1 MGEEDF
7 LYIEEGQVKVSDMAM
22 QIPEF
27 KDFKRYDTSTNKVF
41 FSCAM
46 SYIYYVYKVFGEERS
61 YLFNLSL
68 PQRKS
73 NAVKR
78 HTGAYREVS
87 DFDGN
92 KWVDLC
98 VEAYLRFTRT
108 RSEILFDALKDDIDR
123 FTDYVQDI
131 PHSIKKKV
139 KTSVKVLGDDNL
151 PEDRIIDV
159 DIEIANTKERLE
171 ALKQAKDLDDLYK
184 RSLADVLKDGKRK
197 KTQARMFE
205 DVREV
210 KRFNIPEEEFP
221 VSSE

>member
-1 MGEEDF
+1 MNEDDF
-7 LYIEEGQVKVSDMAM
+7 LYIEDGQVKVSDMAM

-27 KDFKRYDTSTNKVF
+27 KDFRRYDTSTNKVF
-41 FSCAM
+41 FYSTM
-46 SYIYYVYKVFGEERS
+46 SYIYYVYKVFGQEKS

-73 NAVKR
+73 NCVKR
-78 HTGAYREVS
+78 HTGSYKKVS

-98 VEAYLRFTRT
+98 VEAYLRYTRT

-123 FTDYVQDI
+123 FTDYVQSI
-131 PHSIKKKV
+131 PHSIKKIV
-139 KTSVKVLGDDNL
+139 KTSIKVLGDDNL
-151 PEDRIIDV
+151 PEERIIDV
-159 DIEIANTKERLE
+159 EIEIANTKERLD

-197 KTQARMFE
+197 KTMAHMFE
-205 DVREV
+205 DVDQV
-210 KRFNIPEEEFP
+210 KRINIPEEEFP